1 MNKADEIIESLIN
14 YQVEYQE
21 QTQDYAPGNRY
32 WADKLMTIIGN
43 AKKYTANEQEDEKE
57 IALRVI
63 NDKFLKGIN
72 EDDYPNLNVNDILH
86 WMEGK

>member
-1 MNKADEIIESLIN
+1 MNTQAILNILWKLAPLCSRKEIEEATNKIIN
-14 YQVEYQE
+14 SH
-21 QTQDYAPGNRY
+21 
-32 WADKLMTIIGN
+32 
-43 AKKYTANEQEDEKE
+43 EQEDEKE